1 MSATAKAATYSTILH
16 DHPVTLSPLPAA
28 ITLDQLIAIKGDERG
43 ITYRQ
48 LAAHQKR
55 ALAVELAMRQGATS
69 DVAQAYL
76 DRRFGGK

>member
-1 MSATAKAATYSTILH
+1 MSATAKAATYSAILR

-28 ITLDQLIAIKGDERG
+28 ITLDELIAIKGDERG
-43 ITYRQ
+43 ITYRR

-55 ALAVELAMRQGATS
+55 ALAVECAVRTGKS
-69 DVAQAYL
+69 SEEAQTYL